1 MKPCLC
7 AIFFNKDHSYI
18 TSSQSTISSFLNQFN
33 SYLFVSKKNILVMTQ
48 SELMGNVIYSIIWL
62 LILFFISF
70 FVAGFCAGFY
80 IIVHPLSVCLPPLT
94 SLAELLLQG
103 VQFPHYCAEKMMS
116 GAPLG

>member
-1 MKPCLC
+1 MRIFLFLVLMSQLVLSC
-7 AIFFNKDHSYI
+7 AV
-18 TSSQSTISSFLNQFN
+18 Q
-33 SYLFVSKKNILVMTQ
+33 
-48 SELMGNVIYSIIWL
+48 MGNIVYSIIWL

-103 VQFPHYCAEKMMS
+103 VQFPHYCADKMMS